1 MGYRPGYVH
10 ADTIKDVAK
19 HYPRRNWSTCFSTK
33 IREEVSVKPWCHTTA
48 LTEKFP
54 NDTEKN
60 VWEYVR
66 LHSGTCQRRFCQG
79 RSKAEVSFTTQL
91 VGLAVHLIDEV
102 ANILD

>member
-1 MGYRPGYVH
+1 MLN
-10 ADTIKDVAK
+10 IAK
-19 HYPRRNWSTCFSTK
+19 VC
-33 IREEVSVKPWCHTTA
+33 ETTA
-48 LTEKFP
+48 GEISLQWECGSPIALFGFP
-54 NDTEKN
+54 VHPTKVRPNGTEKN

-79 RSKAEVSFTTQL
+79 RSKAEVSFATQL